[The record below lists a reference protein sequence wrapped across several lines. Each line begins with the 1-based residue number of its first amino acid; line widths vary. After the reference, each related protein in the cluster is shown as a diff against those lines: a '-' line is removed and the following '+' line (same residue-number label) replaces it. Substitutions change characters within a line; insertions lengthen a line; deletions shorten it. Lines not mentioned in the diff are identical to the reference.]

1 VVPAVV
7 PPFAGTT
14 KCTRGQADQTA
25 ANSRSENQSHPQ
37 AAFPDCPATLPGG
50 AVKQFKTRREICV
63 LLQLNACASGGIVD
77 QQAFNDRSLWS
88 DEDFGN
94 ACDSALRPNALKPS
108 LLVHDRLIRGSAMC
122 FSLECFLA
130 TDSKYYKFVKI
141 GRTSGDQDDGLIPDL
156 GPSPRTTTSL
166 VHGSP
171 TFIRFSHKNIL
182 FFNFT
187 SQSDVSSMS

>member
-1 VVPAVV
+1 MGI
-7 PPFAGTT
+7 FAPLCGWIPS
-14 KCTRGQADQTA
+14 DHPSA
-25 ANSRSENQSHPQ
+25 AHSTSENQSHPQ
-37 AAFPDCPATLPGG
+37 AAFPDCPAALPGG
-50 AVKQFKTRREICV
+50 AVKQFKTCREICV

-94 ACDSALRPNALKPS
+94 AGDSALRPNALKLS

-141 GRTSGDQDDGLIPDL
+141 GRTSAG
-156 GPSPRTTTSL
+156 
-166 VHGSP
+166 VA
-171 TFIRFSHKNIL
+171 N
-182 FFNFT
+182 
-187 SQSDVSSMS
+187 